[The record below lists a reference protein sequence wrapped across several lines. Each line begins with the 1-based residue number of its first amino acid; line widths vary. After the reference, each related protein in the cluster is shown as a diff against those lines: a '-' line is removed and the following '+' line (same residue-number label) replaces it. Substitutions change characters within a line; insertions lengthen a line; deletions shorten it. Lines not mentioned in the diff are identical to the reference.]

1 MRVTRDERGAIAVLV
16 AICAVVIF
24 GFAAYAIDSG
34 HLWQARRGLVTAA
47 DGAALASAKDYALG
61 KAGCST
67 AAGSFVAANDSLAS
81 VSSCVPSVETSAG
94 HVTVAAERSVDFS
107 FAGIFGASA
116 KQIHAITTAEWGVP
130 TSAANLRPFGLCLA
144 ANLQLAQWLN
154 LPSGPVG
161 DSGTIRI
168 TYGKS
173 QPSACGASVPG
184 NWGIMDFDGGSNS
197 NTDTKNWTRNGYPG
211 VVEVGQ
217 NVPGD
222 TGAFSNSLD
231 SELAYLQSSGQAFA
245 LPVFDTAVGNG
256 SNAQFHIV
264 AFVLVK
270 LVDSNTTG
278 AQAARY
284 LDLVFTRGVISGT
297 CCVTT
302 GINTG
307 VHAIRICDVNTLTP
321 NTTDSR
327 AC

>member
-1 MRVTRDERGAIAVLV
+1 MRVVRDERGAIAVLV

-67 AAGSFVAANDSLAS
+67 TAGSFVAANNSLAS
-81 VSSCVPSVETSAG
+81 VSSCEPSVGTSSG
-94 HVTVAAERSVDFS
+94 HVTVAAQRAVDFS
-107 FAGIFGASA
+107 FAGIFGAQS
-116 KQIHAITTAEWGVP
+116 KQIHAITTAEWGNP
-130 TSAANLRPFGLCLA
+130 TGAANLRPFGLCLT
-144 ANLQLAQWLN
+144 ANPAFAQWLN
-154 LPSGPVG
+154 LPLGPVG

-173 QPSACGASVPG
+173 QPSACGTNVPG
-184 NWGIMDFDGGSNS
+184 NWGVMDFDGGSNS
-197 NTDTKNWTRNGYPG
+197 NNDTKAWTRNGYPG
-211 VVEVGQ
+211 EVAVGTA
-217 NVPGD
+217 VPGD

-231 SELAYLQSSGQAFA
+231 SELGYLQSAGEAFT
-245 LPVFDTAVGNG
+245 LPVFDTAAGNG

-264 AFVLVK
+264 AFVFVK
-270 LVDSNTTG
+270 LIGFTTTG
-278 AQAARY
+278 AQAGRY
-284 LDLVFTRGVISGT
+284 MDLVFTRGVISGT
-297 CCVTT
+297 CCATT

-307 VHAIRICDVNTLTP
+307 VRAIRICDVNTLTP